1 MSLGATSLLL
11 SSAPASYEARTLL
24 TISTETFSSALPSWI
39 KHGSSPQEFYI
50 AQTAPTPEQ
59 AVMKANRLASFFVQ
73 KSQPRT
79 SEPKAPIEKA
89 IPRLGDAELE
99 AIKKQIQKLEEGLKK
114 IPAPVPVDQ
123 SQRKEPDE
131 LIQALKKNPETVL
144 TSEQVDQLGV
154 AKGEYLS
161 YQASLREHQRMAKIY
176 GPLHPKWNAQKSR
189 ETSQRTQ
196 LLTALDRLSSQ
207 SFASVPATEAAP
219 SVDPSAVQKQIDFLR
234 GLLAQEQEKQATVL
248 PEATEKP
255 SRLDAPRITQFAILP
270 EHPIFPKWPETFALA
285 FLLSLL
291 AGGFIVAYDHRY
303 RKKFLGPE
311 ELEEELGI
319 ACFGALSG
327 RNILREEPADTVLRT
342 SGTEIVAKVKALR
355 TVLNMLGTREGKK
368 PKVFLIAEDSPSFST
383 ALLAVWLGRLAMRSG
398 EKVLLIDADFHQANV
413 SKLLKLNPPRTLPD
427 YLAGQG
433 RIEDVLDRSTASDLH
448 LIAATKVPHSAA
460 DLLSSDRMKNLI
472 RSFSQFYDTVIMV
485 APAGSRYPEGLALAG
500 LADQVL
506 LCVVAQTSSRGA
518 CRALVRPL
526 LTLGFK
532 NACSVFLEDFPS
544 GSPTGLV

>member
-1 MSLGATSLLL
+1 MSLAATSLLL
-11 SSAPASYEARTLL
+11 SSVPASYEARTLL
-24 TISTETFSSALPSWI
+24 TISAGSFPSALPSWI
-39 KHGSSPQEFYI
+39 KQSVSPQEFYVT
-50 AQTAPTPEQ
+50 QTAPTPEQ

-79 SEPKAPIEKA
+79 SEPKASIEKDV
-89 IPRLGDAELE
+89 PRLSESELE
-99 AIKKQIQKLEEGLKK
+99 SIQKQIQKLEDDLKK
-114 IPAPVPVDQ
+114 TPAPTPVDQ
-123 SQRKEPDE
+123 NQKKESDG
-131 LIQALKKNPETVL
+131 LTQTLKENPETVL
-144 TSEQVDQLGV
+144 PSEQVDQLGV

-161 YQASLREHQRMAKIY
+161 YQASLREHRRMAKIY
-176 GPLHPKWNAQKSR
+176 GPLHPKWAAQKSR
-189 ETSQRTQ
+189 ESSQRTQ
-196 LLTALDRLSSQ
+196 FLTALDRLDSQ
-207 SFASVPATEAAP
+207 SVTSVPIKTLP

-234 GLLAQEQEKQATVL
+234 GLLAQEQEKQAIVL
-248 PEATEKP
+248 PDVEEKP
-255 SRLDAPRITQFAILP
+255 SRSEAPRITQFAILP

-285 FLLSLL
+285 ALLSLL
-291 AGGFIVAYDHRY
+291 AGGIVVAYDRRY
-303 RKKFLGPE
+303 RRNFLGPE

-319 ACFGALSG
+319 ACFGSLSG
-327 RNILREEPADTVLRT
+327 RNILREEPADTVLRA
-342 SGTEIVAKVKALR
+342 SGTEIIAKVKALR

-383 ALLAVWLGRLAMRSG
+383 ALLAVWLGRLATRSG

-472 RSFSQFYDTVIMV
+472 RSFSQFYDTVIIV

-506 LCVVAQTSSRGA
+506 LCVVAQTSSRKA
-518 CRALVRPL
+518 FRALVRPL

>member
-1 MSLGATSLLL
+1 MSLVATSLLL
-11 SSAPASYEARTLL
+11 SSVPASYEARTFL
-24 TISTETFSSALPSWI
+24 TISTETLSSALPSWI
-39 KHGSSPQEFYI
+39 KRGSSPQEFYI

-73 KSQPRT
+73 KSQPHAP
-79 SEPKAPIEKA
+79 EPKISIQKD
-89 IPRLGDAELE
+89 IPRLNESELGV
-99 AIKKQIQKLEEGLKK
+99 IKKQIQNLEEDLKE
-114 IPAPVPVDQ
+114 ISAPVLVEQ
-123 SQRKEPDE
+123 SPKKESDP
-131 LIQALKKNPETVL
+131 LIETLKKNPEMVL
-144 TSEQVDQLGV
+144 TSEQVEKLGV

-161 YQASLREHQRMAKIY
+161 YQASLREHKRMAKIY
-176 GPLHPKWNAQKSR
+176 GPIHPKWNAQTSH

-196 LLTALDRLSSQ
+196 LLTVLDRLSFQ
-207 SFASVPATEAAP
+207 SFGSSAPAETLP
-219 SVDPSAVQKQIDFLR
+219 SVDPSTIRKQIDFLR
-234 GLLAQEQEKQATVL
+234 DLLAQKQKKQTIVF
-248 PEATEKP
+248 PEIVQKP

-270 EHPIFPKWPETFALA
+270 EIPIFPKWPETFALA
-285 FLLSLL
+285 FLLSIF
-291 AGGFIVAYDHRY
+291 AGGLIVAYDHRY
-303 RKKFLGPE
+303 RKNFLGPE

-319 ACFGALSG
+319 ACFGSISG
-327 RNILREEPADTVLRT
+327 QSILREAPADTVLRT
-342 SGTEIVAKVKALR
+342 SGTEIIAKVKALR

-368 PKVFLIAEDSPSFST
+368 PKVFLITEDSPSFST
-383 ALLAVWLGRLAMRSG
+383 ALLAVWLGRLATRSG

-413 SKLLKLNPPRTLPD
+413 SKLLNLNPPKTLPD

-448 LIAATKVPHSAA
+448 VIAATKVPHSAA

-472 RSFSQFYDTVIMV
+472 RSFFQFYDTVIMV

-506 LCVVAQTSSRGA
+506 LCVVAQTSSRRA

-532 NACSVFLEDFPS
+532 NACSVFLEGFPS
-544 GSPTGLV
+544 RPCS